1 MEKAVR
7 YSKQREK
14 VLQLLTGTKSH
25 PTAEWI
31 YKNLKEDDDN
41 ISLAT
46 VYRNLKQLTQM
57 GVIQSFETGDR
68 IEHYDATVEPHYHF
82 VCNDCKKV
90 YDIDMECFSEINS
103 NVEDKTGYKVKGHS
117 LIFYGHCNDCQ

>member
-14 VLQLLTGTKSH
+14 VLELLTGTKSH

-31 YKNLKEDDDN
+31 YENLKKENDS

-46 VYRNLKQLTQM
+46 VYRNLKQLTHM
-57 GVIQSFETGDR
+57 GIIQSFETGDR

-82 VCNDCKKV
+82 VCDNCKRV
-90 YDIDMECFSEINS
+90 FDIAMERFEQINS
-103 NVEDKTGYKVKGHS
+103 NVEEMTGYKVKEHS
-117 LIFYGHCNDCQ
+117 LIFYGQCNDCQ